1 MDNLKEIN
9 LLIKCLKSLIEDKEV
24 PSVPPKEIANIE
36 DFGEIYSTLLE
47 IRNVF
52 IALGKGELAYPIKS
66 KGYFPGAIKSWQAS
80 LRHLVWQTKAIS
92 SGDFSQRVAF
102 LGEFSESFNSMTER
116 LAMTIKE
123 LSNQNK
129 EKEKRE
135 VELIN
140 AKEAAEAANISKSLF
155 LANMSHE
162 IRTPMNGI
170 MGFLELLNMSNPS
183 AEQKEYIREAKS
195 ASAVLL
201 YVINDILDFSKI
213 EAGKLAMEK
222 SCFKT
227 RTAIED
233 AVSLHVHKAFEKN
246 IELHSM
252 INANVPEEV
261 IGDAQRLRQVLNNLI
276 GNAVKFTERG
286 EISVTVDCIEEED
299 EIALLNFEVKDTG
312 IGISQEN
319 FQKLFHSFN
328 QVDSST
334 TRKYGGTGLGLA
346 ISKELV
352 ALMEGNI
359 EFESTLGEGS
369 TFKFN
374 VRLKIAKRAPDQRYV
389 FKELAGVNI
398 LIVDDNPSNRKI
410 AVSYL
415 GGMGCKVFE
424 AKDPGEAIT
433 TIISKVSTRDKIDI
447 ALIDYQMPGMSGFE
461 LATSLKAIPFAKDIK
476 LILLTS
482 AAQRGGAKEAEQLG
496 FAGYLIKPI
505 KRDDLLNCI
514 AIVLG
519 LKSDENVEPI
529 VTRYVVQ
536 ESLDNR
542 KPKILLVEDNE
553 INRKIVTAVLKTRGI
568 TCDVVING
576 LEAYQAVKKK
586 DYDIVLMDCQMPV
599 MDGYECTTKIREM
612 EGGSKHTTIIA
623 MTANV
628 MEGDKEK
635 CIQAGMDDYVGK
647 PINFDDLFQMIESY
661 TEKSKVSSEHFNFI
675 TNYIE
680 GFIDR
685 TNISRDDAEEIFMEY
700 AKQLPNILLEL
711 ENYLA
716 NDDLDNLEILAHK
729 QKGTAGNL
737 CITPIYDLA
746 ADLEKSVKKRE
757 KDACLRIY
765 KDVQKLFH

>member
-24 PSVPPKEIANIE
+24 PSVPPEEIANIE
-36 DFGEIYSTLLE
+36 DFGEIYASLLE

-52 IALGKGELAYPIKS
+52 IALGKGELTYPVKS

-213 EAGKLAMEK
+213 EAGKLTMVE
-222 SCFKT
+222 SRFKT

-246 IELHSM
+246 LELHSM

-299 EIALLNFEVKDTG
+299 EIALLNFEIKDTG
-312 IGISQEN
+312 IGISQED

-334 TRKYGGTGLGLA
+334 TRKYGGAGLGLA

-352 ALMEGNI
+352 ALMGGDI

-374 VRLKIAKRAPDQRYV
+374 VRLKIAKRAPDHSYV

-519 LKSDENVEPI
+519 FKSEENTEPI
-529 VTRYVVQ
+529 VTKYVVQ

-542 KPKILLVEDNE
+542 KPKILLAEDNE
-553 INRKIVTAVLKTRGI
+553 INRKIVIAMLKTRDV

-576 LEAYQAVKKK
+576 LEAYQAVKNK

-599 MDGYECTTKIREM
+599 MDGYKCTAKIREM
-612 EGGSKHTTIIA
+612 EGSSKHTTIIA

-635 CIQAGMDDYVGK
+635 CIQAGMDDYIGK
-647 PINFDDLFQMIESY
+647 PINFDDLFQIIESY
-661 TEKSKVSSEHFNFI
+661 IEKSRGGSEHFNFI
-675 TNYIE
+675 ANYIE

-685 TNISRDDAEEIFMEY
+685 TGISRDDAEEIFIDY
-700 AKQLPNILLEL
+700 AKKLSYILQEV

-716 NDDLDNLEILAHK
+716 NDDLENLEILAHK

-737 CITPIYDLA
+737 CITPIYDLVA
-746 ADLEKSVKKRE
+746 ELEEAVKKRE
-757 KDACLRIY
+757 KEECLRIY
-765 KDVQKLFH
+765 KEVQKLFH